1 VLSGTTP
8 MRRLMLVRRGLIAA
22 TPFAIIG
29 ALYIAGKNQLLG
41 LLVVVAFFAIAMRF
55 ARIQEKVEAQA
66 TAPADSHTGAG
77 ERESA

>member
-1 VLSGTTP
+1 
-8 MRRLMLVRRGLIAA
+8 MRRLTLLRRGLIVA

-29 ALYIAGKNQLLG
+29 ALYVAGKNQLLG

-66 TAPADSHTGAG
+66 QAPADSNMGAG